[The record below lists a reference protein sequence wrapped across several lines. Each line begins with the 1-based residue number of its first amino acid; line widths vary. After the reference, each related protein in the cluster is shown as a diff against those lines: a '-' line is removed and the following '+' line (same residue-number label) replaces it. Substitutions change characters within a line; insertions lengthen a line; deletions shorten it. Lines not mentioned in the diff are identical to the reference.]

1 MFSIMDYTMKQF
13 NIFEKF
19 NVTDYLS
26 AYGLCVNP
34 EYTGRGIATELLKA
48 RVPLLKALGL
58 KVTSTLFTS
67 IGAQKAALKAG
78 YQEDFVIS

>member
-1 MFSIMDYTMKQF
+1 MFSIMDYAVKQF

-26 AYGLCVNP
+26 AYGLCVHP

-48 RVPLLKALGL
+48 RIPLLKALGL
-58 KVTSTLFTS
+58 KVTSTQFSS
-67 IGAQKAALKAG
+67 IGVQKAALKAG
-78 YQEDFVIS
+78 YQEDFIVS